1 MKQLLLLT
9 AILLL
14 NGNWVL
20 AQFSVKD
27 YKGKPNSEVLLE
39 LKNVVEQIKSI
50 ERFSDVFGEKE
61 EMFYA
66 KDELEP
72 AFKLDT
78 TIALQ
83 TFYEFTNTKFK
94 LYQTLK
100 EGGSELKMDDGDFHG
115 SLSGKTF
122 TIKLVPKRFYF
133 YDGTTAD
140 GVSHITMDFAF
151 AEDIPFSKRIDS
163 IACDIILDYVTSF
176 DKVEI
181 STAKPAA
188 TYKNNFIKLLKANKN
203 DLEFIY
209 NKDLDYDFVEGLNA
223 NGNPLDD
230 KSHSTTNIK
239 NRGFKMF
246 RAIREPLETI
256 ISAAEKD
263 TVMDR
268 TAFQEKYMRLLEKEF
283 VKIPQN
289 DTMLRV
295 AKYKGAVKGARLWF
309 ATSKKQQQLALTI
322 KAAGFSDIHFETGDT
337 YGVLRDNNG
346 KELMK
351 VDKTITD
358 ITPWFYQDDQRFLYL
373 DLAGKKM
380 EPLPYYSLQKLTN
393 NYVVAKEDEEGADIL
408 IDKKNKRLGAFED
421 IESSGETVIAFKKDD
436 VLMIT
441 PDEQQVW
448 HKGVEEMSEMENG
461 YAVIRL
467 NGKYG
472 FVDTYGKMSIPAEY
486 EGAVP
491 FDDMDGYTKSDLL
504 FAVKKN
510 GKWGFIN
517 TLNKVVVPFEY
528 DEVLPFSY
536 GVTMAIKDGKRGLIS
551 TSNQIIVPFNNG
563 SSFGLSKNFGKRSYS
578 LSTGSYNYSGRKE
591 K

>member
-1 MKQLLLLT
+1 MKQLLIL
-9 AILLL
+9 ACILLL
-14 NGNWVL
+14 TGNGVL
-20 AQFSVKD
+20 AQFSAKYYKD
-27 YKGKPNSEVLLE
+27 KPNSEVLSE
-39 LKNVVEQIKSI
+39 LKNAVEQIKNI
-50 ERFSDVFGEKE
+50 EQFSDLFDDKE
-61 EMFYA
+61 EKFYA
-66 KDELEP
+66 EDELEP

-83 TFYEFTNTKFK
+83 TFYEFTNTNFK
-94 LYQTLK
+94 LFQTFK
-100 EGGSELKMDDGDFHG
+100 EGGSELQVDDGDFHG
-115 SLSGKTF
+115 NLSGKTF
-122 TIKLVPKRFYF
+122 NIKLVPKRFYF

-140 GVSHITMDFAF
+140 SVSHIAMDFAF
-151 AEDIPFSKRIDS
+151 AEDIPFGKRIDS
-163 IACDIILDYVTSF
+163 IACDIILDYVTAF

-188 TYKNNFIKLLKANKN
+188 TYKNNFIKLLKASKN

-223 NGNPLDD
+223 SGNPLDD
-230 KSHSTTNIK
+230 KSHSTTNIR

-263 TVMDR
+263 TVMER
-268 TAFQEKYMRLLEKEF
+268 AAFQEKYMGLLEKEF
-283 VKIPQN
+283 TKIPES

-295 AKYKGAVKGARLWF
+295 AKYKGAVRGARLWF

-322 KAAGFSDIHFETGDT
+322 KAAGFSDIHFETGNDHS
-337 YGVLRDNNG
+337 VLRDNNG

-358 ITPWFYQDDQRFLYL
+358 ITPWFYQDDKRFLYL

-380 EPLPYYSLQKLTN
+380 EPLPYYSLQKLTG
-393 NYVVAKEDEEGADIL
+393 NYVVAKEDEDGADIL
-408 IDKKNKRLGAFED
+408 IDKKNKRLGSFED
-421 IESSGETVIAFKKDD
+421 IESSGETIIAFKKDD
-436 VLMIT
+436 VLIIT

-448 HKGVEEMSEMENG
+448 LKGVEEMSEMENG

-472 FVDTYGKMSIPAEY
+472 FVDAYGKMAIPAEY

-504 FAVKKN
+504 FALKKN
-510 GKWGFIN
+510 GKWGFVN
-517 TLNKVVVPFEY
+517 TQNQMIIPFEY

-551 TSNQIIVPFNNG
+551 TSNKIIVPFNNG